1 MNSIEFNDFQTLAI
15 AVIALGLGDVIRNR
29 IPVLKRFCIPSPVIG
44 GMIVAAITL
53 AIHAA
58 KGISI
63 EFADELKNVCMVFFF
78 TSVGFKADIR
88 LLKTGGRD
96 LGLFLMVVT
105 ALILA
110 QDTVAVL
117 LAKLMGIGA
126 GVGLC
131 TGSISMVGGHG
142 TAAAFG
148 PILESMGVN
157 GARTIS
163 TAAATYGL
171 IAGSLLGG
179 PIANQLIVKHDL
191 LKTAQHGDPDP
202 YVEEDTA
209 GPDKADTRAG
219 AIFLLAIAAG
229 LGTLISYALSTTG
242 VTFPQY
248 IGAMLAAAL
257 IRNIAHVSGKYE
269 IYTDSIDEI
278 GNVMLALFLG
288 MAMISLKIWDLAG
301 LALPLVILLG
311 AQTVLMGGFAAFVIF
326 RVMGKDY
333 DAAVLASGTCGF
345 GMGATPNAMANIK
358 TVCDRYVISVKAFLL
373 IPIVGSMFADFINSL
388 IITVFIN
395 VLNH

>member
-1 MNSIEFNDFQTLAI
+1 MDSIVLNDYQTLAV
-15 AVIALGLGDVIRNR
+15 AVVALGIGDLIRNK
-29 IPVLKRFCIPSPVIG
+29 IPVLKRLCIPAPVIG
-44 GMIVAAITL
+44 GLIVAVITL
-53 AIHAA
+53 VFHAT

-63 EFADELKNVCMVFFF
+63 GFAEELKNICMVFFF
-78 TSVGFKADIR
+78 TSVGFKADVK

-96 LGLFLMVVT
+96 LALFLITVT
-105 ALILA
+105 LLILA
-110 QDTVAVL
+110 QDTVAVM
-117 LAKLMGIGA
+117 LAKLMGLGA
-126 GVGLC
+126 GIGLC
-131 TGSISMVGGHG
+131 TGSIPMVGGHG
-142 TAAAFG
+142 TSAAFG

-157 GARTIS
+157 GATTIS

-179 PIANQLIVKHDL
+179 PIANHLIVKHDL
-191 LKTAQHGDPDP
+191 IKTAKPGNPAPSD
-202 YVEEDTA
+202 VEDA
-209 GPDKADTRAG
+209 VGSDKADTRAG

-257 IRNIAHVSGKYE
+257 IRNIAHFSGKLQ
-269 IYTDSIDEI
+269 IHTDSIDEI
-278 GNVMLALFLG
+278 GNIMLSLFLG

-311 AQTVLMGGFAAFVIF
+311 AQTVLMGVYAAFVIF

-358 TVCDRYVISVKAFLL
+358 TICDRYVISVKAFLL